1 MLSLTVLKK
10 NPSLGQFVLP
20 TPIFAT
26 TSNAGFRRET
36 DKTWRDYVN
45 TWIDFNKGLGFIRN
59 AIITNMELVGVT
71 EADIPPGV
79 RCKVSQTWGSLDPR
93 APLHSLSRL
102 RERVGVR
109 VSPLGRLPK
118 RMEPSPGASRRPL
131 PQAGEVQRARGS
143 NFPSHLATEVR
154 NSMYQWDFG
163 ILWSYR
169 WLFLNGLGV
178 TVGFTV
184 VIVVL
189 GLVFGLF
196 GAFGSLSR
204 FKAVRLIALTFI
216 EAFRCTPILVQ
227 LIWFYY
233 ALPILAG
240 VEMTPI
246 TASALALS
254 LYGGSFYSEII
265 RGGIISIDRGQSEAG
280 AALGMTPGQAM
291 RRIVLPQAIK
301 RMIPALMN
309 QSIIQFKNT
318 SLVSV
323 LAVPD
328 LVYQSQV
335 AAHDSYRPLETY
347 TAVAVAYAA
356 ILIP

>member
-1 MLSLTVLKK
+1 
-10 NPSLGQFVLP
+10 
-20 TPIFAT
+20 
-26 TSNAGFRRET
+26 
-36 DKTWRDYVN
+36 
-45 TWIDFNKGLGFIRN
+45 
-59 AIITNMELVGVT
+59 
-71 EADIPPGV
+71 
-79 RCKVSQTWGSLDPR
+79 
-93 APLHSLSRL
+93 
-102 RERVGVR
+102 
-109 VSPLGRLPK
+109 
-118 RMEPSPGASRRPL
+118 
-131 PQAGEVQRARGS
+131 
-143 NFPSHLATEVR
+143 
-154 NSMYQWDFG
+154 MYQWDFG

-189 GLVFGLF
+189 GLTFGLF
-196 GAFGSLSR
+196 GAFGTLSR
-204 FKAVRLIALTFI
+204 FRAVRLIALTFI

-356 ILIP
+356 ILIPLTILARRGEKRLAVSE

>member
-1 MLSLTVLKK
+1 
-10 NPSLGQFVLP
+10 
-20 TPIFAT
+20 
-26 TSNAGFRRET
+26 
-36 DKTWRDYVN
+36 
-45 TWIDFNKGLGFIRN
+45 
-59 AIITNMELVGVT
+59 
-71 EADIPPGV
+71 
-79 RCKVSQTWGSLDPR
+79 
-93 APLHSLSRL
+93 
-102 RERVGVR
+102 
-109 VSPLGRLPK
+109 
-118 RMEPSPGASRRPL
+118 
-131 PQAGEVQRARGS
+131 
-143 NFPSHLATEVR
+143 
-154 NSMYQWDFG
+154 MYQWDFG

-178 TVGFTV
+178 TVGFTI
-184 VIVVL
+184 VIVLL
-189 GLVFGLF
+189 GLVFGLL
-196 GAFGSLSR
+196 GAFGTLSR
-204 FKAVRLIALTFI
+204 YKAVRMVALTFI

-240 VEMTPI
+240 IDMTPI

-265 RGGIISIDRGQSEAG
+265 RGGIISIDKGQSEAG
-280 AALGMTPGQAM
+280 AALGMTPGQSM

-356 ILIP
+356 ILIPLTIIVRRGEKRLAVSE

>member
-1 MLSLTVLKK
+1 
-10 NPSLGQFVLP
+10 
-20 TPIFAT
+20 
-26 TSNAGFRRET
+26 
-36 DKTWRDYVN
+36 
-45 TWIDFNKGLGFIRN
+45 
-59 AIITNMELVGVT
+59 
-71 EADIPPGV
+71 
-79 RCKVSQTWGSLDPR
+79 
-93 APLHSLSRL
+93 
-102 RERVGVR
+102 
-109 VSPLGRLPK
+109 
-118 RMEPSPGASRRPL
+118 
-131 PQAGEVQRARGS
+131 
-143 NFPSHLATEVR
+143 
-154 NSMYQWDFG
+154 MYQWDFG

-196 GAFGSLSR
+196 GAFGTLSR
-204 FKAVRLIALTFI
+204 FRAVRLLALTFI

-280 AALGMTPGQAM
+280 AALGMTPGHRACGASCC
-291 RRIVLPQAIK
+291 RRRSSA
-301 RMIPALMN
+301 
-309 QSIIQFKNT
+309 
-318 SLVSV
+318 
-323 LAVPD
+323 
-328 LVYQSQV
+328 
-335 AAHDSYRPLETY
+335 
-347 TAVAVAYAA
+347 
-356 ILIP
+356 

>member
-1 MLSLTVLKK
+1 
-10 NPSLGQFVLP
+10 
-20 TPIFAT
+20 
-26 TSNAGFRRET
+26 
-36 DKTWRDYVN
+36 
-45 TWIDFNKGLGFIRN
+45 
-59 AIITNMELVGVT
+59 
-71 EADIPPGV
+71 
-79 RCKVSQTWGSLDPR
+79 
-93 APLHSLSRL
+93 
-102 RERVGVR
+102 
-109 VSPLGRLPK
+109 
-118 RMEPSPGASRRPL
+118 
-131 PQAGEVQRARGS
+131 
-143 NFPSHLATEVR
+143 
-154 NSMYQWDFG
+154 MYQWDFG

-184 VIVVL
+184 VIVLL

-204 FKAVRLIALTFI
+204 FKAVRLIALAFI

-246 TASALALS
+246 TAAALALS

-265 RGGIISIDRGQSEAG
+265 RGGIVSIDSGQSEAG
-280 AALGMTPGQAM
+280 AALGMTPQQTM
-291 RRIVLPQAIK
+291 MRIVLPQAIK

-347 TAVAVAYAA
+347 TAVALAYAA
-356 ILIP
+356 ILIPLTIIVLRGKKRLAVSE